1 MYPAVEEQGLIG
13 TFSAALVADDG
24 TIDWFC
30 APRFGSLSIFASF
43 VRRGGGS
50 HGMTVV

>member
-30 APRFGSLSIFASF
+30 APRSARSASSRLLF
-43 VRRGGGS
+43 DEEEGR
-50 HGMTVV
+50 TE